1 MFFTGIRDGELC
13 ALHWRDI
20 EGKYLHVQSEMVEK
34 FNDNADFDGYKWVD
48 HCKTKAGNRRI
59 PLNSE
64 ARKLLLE
71 IKKLNLANGYPISA
85 DDFVLLRTYRGSI
98 CPCTTRSFETRIKKY
113 CKQAGME
120 TLKSQH
126 DIRRTFATNLYYIGF
141 PIKNISI
148 AMGHETIEQT
158 EQYIKC
164 RPIEDVFDYF
174 EQLTIRNRIGTEKLE
189 TLENKKVGNA

>member
-1 MFFTGIRDGELC
+1 
-13 ALHWRDI
+13 
-20 EGKYLHVQSEMVEK
+20 MVEK
-34 FNDNADFDGYKWVD
+34 VNDNADFDGYKWVD

-126 DIRRTFATNLYYIGF
+126 DIRRTFATNLYYQH
-141 PIKNISI
+141 PNKAKNIQRL
-148 AMGHETIEQT
+148 MGHSSLEQT
-158 EQYIKC
+158 MAYVK
-164 RPIEDVFDYF
+164 
-174 EQLTIRNRIGTEKLE
+174 IRDTDDIDLNCLIS
-189 TLENKKVGNA
+189 

>member
-1 MFFTGIRDGELC
+1 MPPISNSVFVFTGIRDGELC

-34 FNDNADFDGYKWVD
+34 VNDNADFDGYKWVD

-85 DDFVLLRTYRGSI
+85 DDFVLLRTYRGGI

-148 AMGHETIEQT
+148 AMGHETIEQM

-174 EQLTIRNRIGTEKLE
+174 EQLTIRNRKIRNFRK
-189 TLENKKVGNA
+189 